1 MHRFFVPAEAI
12 RETVVEFPE
21 ATAHQLARV
30 LRMRPGDHV
39 IVLDNSGWEREVVLE
54 QVARRA
60 ATGRVVGKRLAEGEP
75 RVKIT
80 LYQAMLKGAKF
91 ELVLQKGT
99 ELGVVSFVPV
109 ITSRTVV
116 GSLGNVGANRLKR
129 WRRIITEAAEQSRRG
144 RLPTLQDALMF
155 EHAISQAYRRGGR
168 LIIPY
173 EGETRQSLR
182 EALAPNADGE
192 HPFSIS
198 LFIGPEGGFSEDEIA
213 LAQQAGAFAVTLGP
227 RILRAETA
235 AIAATTAILY
245 ELGEWEA

>member
-1 MHRFFVPAEAI
+1 MHRFFVPADAI
-12 RETVVEFPE
+12 RETEVRFPE
-21 ATAHQLARV
+21 ETAHQLARV

-54 QVARRA
+54 QVGRRS

-91 ELVLQKGT
+91 EMVLQKGT

-116 GSLGNVGANRLKR
+116 GSLGNVGENRLNR
-129 WRRIITEAAEQSRRG
+129 WQRIITEAAEQSRRG
-144 RLPTLQDALMF
+144 RLPALEDALMF
-155 EHAISQAYRRGGR
+155 EHAVSQAYRRGGR
-168 LIIPY
+168 IIMPY
-173 EGETRQSLR
+173 EGESSLTLR
-182 EALAPNADGE
+182 EALAPNEEGE
-192 HPFSIS
+192 RPFSIS
-198 LFIGPEGGFSEDEIA
+198 LFIGPEGGFEEEEVQ
-213 LAQQAGAFAVTLGP
+213 LARQAGAAVVTLGK

-245 ELGEWEA
+245 ELGEWE